1 MKRVTALSLVLILA
15 VVILP
20 ACSYIFSPE
29 GSEEKV
35 LAIRTQ
41 IAKKQFGR
49 IYDEASTEFKAKV
62 RKEDFERLLS
72 DLPPEVGDPERF
84 RRTDGSANY
93 DWEDGF
99 HVVLSYAPVG
109 ESSLEMEEYIFVK
122 ENDEW
127 KLFNYRIVSKSAE
140 E

>member
-15 VVILP
+15 VGGLS

-35 LAIRTQ
+35 LAIRSQ
-41 IAKKQFGR
+41 IAKRQFER
-49 IYDEASTEFKAKV
+49 IYDEASTRFKETV
-62 RKEDFERLLS
+62 IKEDFEKLLN
-72 DLPPEVGDPERF
+72 DLPAEVGDPQKF
-84 RRTDGSANY
+84 RRTDGSATY
-93 DWEDGF
+93 DLDIGF
-99 HVVLSYAPVG
+99 HVVLRYAPVA
-109 ESSLEMEEYIFVK
+109 ESRLQMEEYVFVK